1 MIVRNGWGKL
11 KPLFSFKNK
20 ILLVFSPRYWRVRE
34 VDLHQ
39 TDAYYSRCWI
49 HRRGQAYTHQA
60 CLPEYIHGYAVYDQS
75 NGLA

>member
-1 MIVRNGWGKL
+1 MGEI
-11 KPLFSFKNK
+11 KPSVFIQNHNLTH
-20 ILLVFSPRYWRVRE
+20 FSPRYWRVRE

>member
-1 MIVRNGWGKL
+1 MLVRNGGNVNS
-11 KPLFSFKNK
+11 LFFIQKHN
-20 ILLVFSPRYWRVRE
+20 LAYFFPRYWRVRE